1 MPEELSPS
9 DSFRSRL
16 RHQLQKFFTFT
27 RLIVKD
33 RRFLPLAV
41 SLLIGFAVK
50 TFIFIWS
57 LFVVETTFLLSGLS
71 THGVLIGVGDPLIL
85 EHYDDW
91 SWYYYPFATQFLEGH
106 LPYTPELYEIV
117 PGHQSYLYPP
127 FFLYSLVTFFLF
139 PGVYSLV
146 GGIVF
151 FDLISG
157 ICLYLITFRI
167 SHSTFRAS
175 LAAVLYFLN
184 PIAIWWTDFLWFAE
198 AVFTTFLIISIFF
211 LVEDQYTLASVFM
224 ALATMTKQVAVIF
237 VPVLFIFAYRKNL
250 RTLVQSLIVFI
261 SIILVISLP
270 YLILMPFDYI
280 SIIIGPAGPP
290 LYSGIMP
297 PWNMPVPLFASF
309 WFLPI
314 PIRDVIAFIIY
325 SYMPLI
331 ITLVLLYSLL
341 LFTTTESSQQLQYLF
356 IGYALLIS
364 LAFYSF
370 FPRGIYKW
378 YAVAIVPFLV
388 LATVILPRVK
398 SPQPSALTIFER
410 VRYEFDYR
418 LLIAIVTYFLVSFA
432 FTWTHRWAGPGILF
446 LSFVL
451 FALYWF
457 ISGRRKIFTNHEFL
471 IVHNQKTS
479 KYKMNIK
486 KEKEPEN
493 N

>member
-1 MPEELSPS
+1 MPEEPSPS
-9 DSFRSRL
+9 DSFRLRL
-16 RHQLQKFFTFT
+16 RVQLQKLPTFT
-27 RLIVKD
+27 RLFVKD
-33 RRFLPLAV
+33 RRFLPLVV
-41 SLLIGFAVK
+41 SLIIGFAVK
-50 TFIFIWS
+50 TLIFIWS
-57 LFVVETTFLLSGLS
+57 LLVVETSLLFSGLS
-71 THGVLIGVGDPLIL
+71 THGVLIGVGNPLIL

-91 SWYYYPFATQFLEGH
+91 SWYYFPFATQFLEGH

-139 PGVYSLV
+139 PGSYSLV
-146 GGIVF
+146 LGIVF

-157 ICLYLITFRI
+157 ICLFLITYRI

-184 PIAIWWTDFLWFAE
+184 PIAIWWTDFCWFAE

-237 VPVLFIFAYRKNL
+237 VPVIFFFAYRKNL
-250 RTLVQSLIVFI
+250 RTLAQSLIVFF
-261 SIILVISLP
+261 SIVLVISLP

-290 LYSGIMP
+290 LYSGMMP
-297 PWNMPVPLFASF
+297 PLNMPVPLFASF
-309 WFLPI
+309 WFLPV
-314 PIRDVIAFIIY
+314 PIRDFIAFVIY

-331 ITLVLLYSLL
+331 VTLVLLYSFL
-341 LFTTTESSQQLQYLF
+341 LFSNASSSRQFHYEF

-370 FPRGIYKW
+370 FPRGIFKW

-388 LATVILPRVK
+388 LATVMMPRVK
-398 SPQPSALTIFER
+398 SPQPNVLTIIER
-410 VRYEFDYR
+410 VRYQFDYR
-418 LLIAIVTYFLVSFA
+418 LLIAILAYYLVSFA
-432 FTWTHRWAGPGILF
+432 FTWTHRWTGPGILF

-457 ISGRRKIFTNHEFL
+457 ISGRKIIFTHQNDTMIL
-471 IVHNQKTS
+471 NRS
-479 KYKMNIK
+479 L
-486 KEKEPEN
+486 EK
-493 N
+493 